1 MKLKRFLCLLSL
13 CGLLSITAIA
23 ADSSLVERV
32 EINLSVSEEPFTMP
46 NGREKEPRSIPMLV
60 PFSAF
65 LSESHSIELDF
76 YEAIGEI
83 EIIISQN
90 GIAVY
95 SFTESIDLPTLKRV
109 QLQQKL
115 SGDFLLEIKGADGAY
130 AFGGFTIHANQ

>member
-1 MKLKRFLCLLSL
+1 MKLKKFLCLLSL
-13 CGLLSITAIA
+13 CGLLAITAIA
-23 ADSSLVERV
+23 ADSGLVERV
-32 EINLSVSEEPFTMP
+32 EIKLSVTDEPFTMP

-90 GIAVY
+90 GDVIY
-95 SFTESIDLPTLKRV
+95 SSSENVVSPILKNIQLP
-109 QLQQKL
+109 QGS
-115 SGDFLLEIKGADGAY
+115 SGVFLLEIRNGEGAY
-130 AFGGFTIHANQ
+130 AFGNFDL

>member
-1 MKLKRFLCLLSL
+1 MKLKKFLCLLSL

-32 EINLSVSEEPFTMP
+32 EIKLSVTDEPFTMP

-65 LSESHSIELDF
+65 LSESHAIEFDF

-83 EIIISQN
+83 EIVISQN
-90 GIAVY
+90 GDVIYSSFENIA
-95 SFTESIDLPTLKRV
+95 SPILKNIQLP
-109 QLQQKL
+109 QGF
-115 SGDFLLEIKGADGAY
+115 SGVFLLEIRNGEGAY
-130 AFGGFTIHANQ
+130 AFGNFDL

>member
-23 ADSSLVERV
+23 ADSGLVERV
-32 EINLSVSEEPFTMP
+32 EIKLSVTDEPFTMP

-90 GIAVY
+90 GCIAY
-95 SFTESIDLPTLKRV
+95 IEKYPITARF
-109 QLQQKL
+109 
-115 SGDFLLEIKGADGAY
+115 FWCFFA
-130 AFGGFTIHANQ
+130 

>member
-23 ADSSLVERV
+23 TDSGPVERV
-32 EINLSVSEEPFTMP
+32 EIKLFVTDEPFTMP

-90 GIAVY
+90 GDVIY
-95 SFTESIDLPTLKRV
+95 SSSSKLNNIDNQTLYYTMV
-109 QLQQKL
+109 Q
-115 SGDFLLEIKGADGAY
+115 IW
-130 AFGGFTIHANQ
+130 

>member
-23 ADSSLVERV
+23 TDSGPVERV
-32 EINLSVSEEPFTMP
+32 EIKLFVTDDPFTMP

-90 GIAVY
+90 GDVIY
-95 SFTESIDLPTLKRV
+95 SSSENVVSPILKNIQLP
-109 QLQQKL
+109 QGS
-115 SGDFLLEIKGADGAY
+115 SGVLEIRNGEGAY
-130 AFGGFTIHANQ
+130 AFGNFDL

>member
-1 MKLKRFLCLLSL
+1 
-13 CGLLSITAIA
+13 
-23 ADSSLVERV
+23 
-32 EINLSVSEEPFTMP
+32 MP

-90 GIAVY
+90 GDVIY
-95 SFTESIDLPTLKRV
+95 SLTHNKKEFMTLETDYP
-109 QLQQKL
+109 LAE
-115 SGDFLLEIKGADGAY
+115 F
-130 AFGGFTIHANQ
+130 N

>member
-1 MKLKRFLCLLSL
+1 MKLKKFLCLLSL

-32 EINLSVSEEPFTMP
+32 EIKLSVTDEPFTMP

-65 LSESHSIELDF
+65 LSESHAIEFDF

-83 EIIISQN
+83 EIVISQN
-90 GIAVY
+90 GDVIYSSFENIA
-95 SFTESIDLPTLKRV
+95 SPILKNIQLP
-109 QLQQKL
+109 QGF
-115 SGDFLLEIKGADGAY
+115 SGVFLLEIRNGEGVY
-130 AFGGFTIHANQ
+130 AFGNFDL

>member
-23 ADSSLVERV
+23 ADSGLVERV
-32 EINLSVSEEPFTMP
+32 EIKLSVTDEPITLP
-46 NGREKEPRSIPMLV
+46 ICRVNEPRSLPMLV

-90 GIAVY
+90 GDVIY
-95 SFTESIDLPTLKRV
+95 SSSENVVSPILKNIQLP
-109 QLQQKL
+109 QGS
-115 SGDFLLEIKGADGAY
+115 SGVFLLEIRNGEGAY
-130 AFGGFTIHANQ
+130 AFGNFDL

>member
-1 MKLKRFLCLLSL
+1 MKLKKFLCLLSL

-32 EINLSVSEEPFTMP
+32 EIKLSVTDEPFTMP

-65 LSESHSIELDF
+65 LSESHAIEFDF

-83 EIIISQN
+83 EIVISQN
-90 GIAVY
+90 GDVIYSSFENIA
-95 SFTESIDLPTLKRV
+95 SPILKNIQLP
-109 QLQQKL
+109 QGF
-115 SGDFLLEIKGADGAY
+115 SGVFLLEIRNGEGGY
-130 AFGGFTIHANQ
+130 AFGNFDL

>member
-1 MKLKRFLCLLSL
+1 MKLKKFLCLLSL

-32 EINLSVSEEPFTMP
+32 EIKLSVTDEPFTMP

-65 LSESHSIELDF
+65 LSESHAIEFDF

-83 EIIISQN
+83 EIVISQN
-90 GIAVY
+90 GDVIYSSFENIA
-95 SFTESIDLPTLKRV
+95 SPILKNIQLP
-109 QLQQKL
+109 QGF
-115 SGDFLLEIKGADGAY
+115 SGVFLLEIRNGE
-130 AFGGFTIHANQ
+130 GGVCFW

>member
-1 MKLKRFLCLLSL
+1 MKLKKFLCLLSL

-32 EINLSVSEEPFTMP
+32 EIKLSVTDEPFTMP

-65 LSESHSIELDF
+65 LSESHAIEFDF

-83 EIIISQN
+83 EIVISQN
-90 GIAVY
+90 GDVIYSSFENIA
-95 SFTESIDLPTLKRV
+95 SPIFKNIQLP
-109 QLQQKL
+109 QGF
-115 SGDFLLEIKGADGAY
+115 SGVFLLEIRNGEGGY
-130 AFGGFTIHANQ
+130 AFGNFDL

>member
-23 ADSSLVERV
+23 ADSGLVERV
-32 EINLSVSEEPFTMP
+32 EIKLSVTDEPFTMP

-65 LSESHSIELDF
+65 LSESHAIEFDF

-83 EIIISQN
+83 EIVISQN
-90 GIAVY
+90 GDVIYSSFENIA
-95 SFTESIDLPTLKRV
+95 SPILKNIQLP
-109 QLQQKL
+109 QGF
-115 SGDFLLEIKGADGAY
+115 SGVFLLEIRNGEGGY
-130 AFGGFTIHANQ
+130 AFGNFDL